1 MVDKD
6 VIDECREFIAANE
19 AAAEEYLSRYF
30 VIKEYS
36 LRELGATALS
46 EFLYMSVEDI
56 EKTPGISYSK
66 TMQLPPIVPKQPPE
80 EVVHLSWLKI
90 PEHLSNLRCY
100 RLAPRVFV
108 TRPAAKFSEEPSE
121 NLKTEEYTMS
131 VLPVFHLSS
140 FVSLMHRRFPL
151 TEKCIGE
158 YEKKKSLKEYEKK
171 KSLEELQQL
180 ATANSKAAARVA
192 AQ

>member
-6 VIDECREFIAANE
+6 VIDECRQYVAANE

-30 VIKEYS
+30 VIQEHS
-36 LRELGATALS
+36 LRELKTTMLS
-46 EFLYMSVEDI
+46 EFLYVPLEDVEKI
-56 EKTPGISYSK
+56 PSISYSK
-66 TMQLPPIVPKQPPE
+66 TTQLPPIVPNQPPE
-80 EVVHLSWLKI
+80 EVIHMSWLNI

-100 RLAPRVFV
+100 RLSPRMSVMIPPDKPV
-108 TRPAAKFSEEPSE
+108 RELSE
-121 NLKTEEYTMS
+121 NLKSEAYTMS

-140 FVSLMHRRFPL
+140 FISLMHRRFPL

-158 YEKKKSLKEYEKK
+158 YEKKKSLKE
-171 KSLEELQQL
+171 LQQL
-180 ATANSKAAARVA
+180 ATVNSKAAARVS

>member
-6 VIDECREFIAANE
+6 VINECREFVAANE
-19 AAAEEYLSRYF
+19 AAAEEYLGRYF
-30 VIKEYS
+30 VIAEHS
-36 LRELGATALS
+36 LRELKATMLS
-46 EFLYMSVEDI
+46 EFLYVPLEDI

-66 TMQLPPIVPKQPPE
+66 TIQLPPVMPSQSPE
-80 EVVHLSWLKI
+80 EVVHMSWLNI

-100 RLAPRVFV
+100 RLSPRMSV
-108 TRPAAKFSEEPSE
+108 TIPPDKPVRELSEG
-121 NLKTEEYTMS
+121 LKTEVYTMS

-140 FVSLMHRRFPL
+140 FISLMHRRFPL
-151 TEKCIGE
+151 TEKCIR
-158 YEKKKSLKEYEKK
+158 EYEKK

-180 ATANSKAAARVA
+180 ATVNSKATARVT

>member
-6 VIDECREFIAANE
+6 VIDECREFVAANE

-30 VIKEYS
+30 VIQEYS
-36 LRELGATALS
+36 LRELGATMLS

-66 TMQLPPIVPKQPPE
+66 TIQLPPIVPNQPLE
-80 EVVHLSWLKI
+80 EVVHMSWLKI

-100 RLAPRVFV
+100 RLAPRMFV
-108 TRPAAKFSEEPSE
+108 TRPPDKPVRELSE
-121 NLKTEEYTMS
+121 NLKSEAYTIS

-140 FVSLMHRRFPL
+140 FISLMHRRFPL
-151 TEKCIGE
+151 TENCIRE
-158 YEKKKSLKEYEKK
+158 YERN

-180 ATANSKAAARVA
+180 ATVNSKAEARVS

>member
-1 MVDKD
+1 MTDSD
-6 VIDECREFIAANE
+6 VINECRELVAANE

-30 VIKEYS
+30 VIQEHS
-36 LRELGATALS
+36 LRELKSTMLS
-46 EFLYMSVEDI
+46 EFLYIPLEDI

-66 TMQLPPIVPKQPPE
+66 TIQLPPVMPSQSPE
-80 EVVHLSWLKI
+80 EVVHLSWLNI

-100 RLAPRVFV
+100 RLTPRMFV
-108 TRPAAKFSEEPSE
+108 TSPVDKPLRRLSE

-140 FVSLMHRRFPL
+140 FLSLLHRRFPL
-151 TEKCIGE
+151 TENCIRE
-158 YEKKKSLKEYEKK
+158 YERNKSLK
-171 KSLEELQQL
+171 ELQQL
-180 ATANSKAAARVA
+180 ATVNSKAEARVS

>member
-6 VIDECREFIAANE
+6 VIDECREFVAANE
-19 AAAEEYLSRYF
+19 LAAEEYLSRYF

-36 LRELGATALS
+36 LRELRTTMLS
-46 EFLYMSVEDI
+46 EFLYVPLEDI

-66 TMQLPPIVPKQPPE
+66 TMQLPSIVPKQPPE

-100 RLAPRVFV
+100 RLAPRMFV
-108 TRPAAKFSEEPSE
+108 TTPPDKPVRELSE
-121 NLKTEEYTMS
+121 NLKSEEYTMAA
-131 VLPVFHLSS
+131 LPVFHLSS
-140 FVSLMHRRFPL
+140 FISLLHRRFPL
-151 TEKCIGE
+151 TENCIR
-158 YEKKKSLKEYEKK
+158 EYEKK

-180 ATANSKAAARVA
+180 ATVNSKAAARVS